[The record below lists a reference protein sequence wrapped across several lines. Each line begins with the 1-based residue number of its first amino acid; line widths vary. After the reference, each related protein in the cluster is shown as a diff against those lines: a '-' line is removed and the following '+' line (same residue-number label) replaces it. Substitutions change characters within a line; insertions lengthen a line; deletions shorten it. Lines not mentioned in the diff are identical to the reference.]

1 MAKILGLSDAPYE
14 IQKQVLDKLDEKD
27 LVAMHK
33 VSEAWKSMIV
43 HYLNDKH
50 SVKSKDWRWFCKHQ
64 PQVEK
69 CSICLRKLRK
79 KIESGDK
86 DDVWYW
92 WE

>member
-1 MAKILGLSDAPYE
+1 MEKVDLSDFPYE

-27 LVAMHK
+27 LKAMHE
-33 VSEAWKSMIV
+33 VSKTWKSMIV
-43 HYLNDKH
+43 EYMNDKN

-69 CSICLRKLRK
+69 CSICLGKLRK
-79 KIESGDK
+79 KIENNER

-92 WE
+92 WD